1 MKKLALAIGLGV
13 YVLFGASR
21 AALAADVAGGRLT
34 FASRGQSPATAVI
47 GTNSRLLFVNVA
59 LYPDTTGPDSL
70 ITASTSAH
78 GDQERADM
86 TAAAVIGTNSR
97 LLFVNVALYPDT

>member
-34 FASRGQSPATAVI
+34 FASRDQSPATAVI

-59 LYPDTTGPDSL
+59 LYPDTTDSI
-70 ITASTSAH
+70 ITASASAH
-78 GDQERADM
+78 GEQERADM
-86 TAAAVIGTNSR
+86 SQPYTSADRQR
-97 LLFVNVALYPDT
+97 LICGDDMCIV